1 VKEEHAVDVESDRAA
16 GPSGALR
23 NLNLNLLLH
32 LDALLA
38 HRSVSQAARHL
49 GLSQP
54 TVSAALHRLRRQF
67 GDQLLVRG
75 GAQAELTPLGLQLQ
89 PLTAAALASVER
101 VFTSTAVFDPAASN
115 REFTLCSIDHWAA
128 SVGAALAARVA
139 RAAPAVR
146 LRFVRPNGELL
157 GGITDAL
164 RTVDG
169 VIAPHG
175 VLHGVGHTDL
185 YSDDWVCLVDAGNRR
200 VGELL
205 DPAELSTLPWA
216 VAVNESTA
224 DAGLRSEPLGM
235 RQLRQAGVEPRITAT
250 VESYLAVPW
259 FVAGTERI
267 AIAHRRFAEQ
277 IAGVMGLRALDCPIP
292 LRPMKVALW
301 WHPQFEG
308 DAGHRWLRET
318 LRAMCDESQNAET
331 R

>member
-1 VKEEHAVDVESDRAA
+1 M
-16 GPSGALR
+16 
-23 NLNLNLLLH
+23 
-32 LDALLA
+32 
-38 HRSVSQAARHL
+38 
-49 GLSQP
+49 
-54 TVSAALHRLRRQF
+54 SAALHRLRRQF
-67 GDQLLVRG
+67 GDQLLVRS
-75 GAQAELTPLGLQLQ
+75 GAQAELTPLGVQLQ

-101 VFTSTAVFDPAASN
+101 VFTSTAVFDPAVLEPRVHPVQHRPLGRLGRRGARGTGRPRSAGGPAAV
-115 REFTLCSIDHWAA
+115 RPAERRAVRRDHGRAA
-128 SVGAALAARVA
+128 HRGRRDRPTRRAAR
-139 RAAPAVR
+139 R
-146 LRFVRPNGELL
+146 RPYG
-157 GGITDAL
+157 
-164 RTVDG
+164 
-169 VIAPHG
+169 
-175 VLHGVGHTDL
+175 L

-200 VGELL
+200 VGERL

-235 RQLRQAGVEPRITAT
+235 RQLRQAGVEPRIAAT

-277 IAGVMGLRALDCPIP
+277 IAGVMDLRVLDCPIP

-318 LRAMCDESQNAET
+318 LRALCDESQNAET